1 MSVRARGLLW
11 AIVVCPVFGWVA
23 ASCGQVITHGRLGT
37 LCGIMLLG
45 MLPAALAAAG
55 NAILRRERGQ
65 VIRASVAAAFVCF
78 LGLVIYAL
86 VFFLTV
92 PPEFFQ

>member
-1 MSVRARGLLW
+1 MSVRARGLVW
-11 AIVVCPVFGWVA
+11 AIVACPVFGWVA

-37 LCGIMLLG
+37 LGGIMLLG

>member
-1 MSVRARGLLW
+1 MSARARGLVC
-11 AIVVCPVFGWVA
+11 AVVVCPVFGWVA
-23 ASCGQVITHGRLGT
+23 ASYGQVITHGRLRT
-37 LCGIMLLG
+37 CRR
-45 MLPAALAAAG
+45 AG
-55 NAILRRERGQ
+55 NAILRRERSQ
-65 VIRASVAAAFVCF
+65 VIRASVGAAFVCF